1 MEMLGPLLGFGT
13 PAVVMLIVAVTLY
26 RIRKPRFTG
35 AALFGIAR
43 IQSLASTGTVIN
55 NRYVCKIRLRVEIP
69 GREPYEVTVRQA
81 VHPISMASVQPG
93 SIVRVQIDSD
103 DLQKVRI
110 DSAQPMRAA
119 ATGSTGSPGS
129 ASVATLAEAYNQHK
143 RDHGSVAGRWA
154 SAAELLA
161 SGQRVPG
168 LLRSFAATG
177 NTLRGLGRTATATPE
192 LLDAPQYLIE
202 AELRFPNLAPVIGRS
217 VQSIP
222 SDAVPCLAIG
232 LELTCAVDA
241 ADPAHRFVVDWAS
254 VTS

>member
-13 PAVVMLIVAVTLY
+13 PAVVMLIVAVSLY

-55 NRYVCKIRLRVEIP
+55 NRYVCKIRLRVEIA

-93 SIVRVQIDSD
+93 SVVRVQIDSD
-103 DLQKVRI
+103 DWQKVRI
-110 DSAQPMRAA
+110 DSGQPMPAA
-119 ATGSTGSPGS
+119 AAGSPGS
-129 ASVATLAEAYNQHK
+129 ASVATLAEAYNQYK

-154 SAAELLA
+154 SGAELLA

-168 LLRSFAATG
+168 VLRSFAATG
-177 NTLRGLGRTATATPE
+177 NTLRGLGRTLTATPE

>member
-1 MEMLGPLLGFGT
+1 MEMLGPLLGLGM
-13 PAVVMLIVAVTLY
+13 PVVVMLIVAVSLY

-35 AALFGIAR
+35 PALIGIAR

-55 NRYVCKIRLRVEIP
+55 NRYVCKIRLRVEIS
-69 GREPYEVTVRQA
+69 GHEPYEVTVRQA

-93 SIVRVQIDSD
+93 SVVRVQVDSEN
-103 DLQKVRI
+103 LQKVRI
-110 DSAQPMRAA
+110 DSGQSMRAA
-119 ATGSTGSPGS
+119 TTGSSGS
-129 ASVATLAEAYNQHK
+129 ASVATLAQAYNQHQ
-143 RDHGSVAGRWA
+143 RNHGSVAGRWA

-168 LLRSFAATG
+168 VLRSFAATG

-192 LLDAPQYLIE
+192 LLDAPQYVIE
-202 AELRFPNLAPVIGRS
+202 AELHFLNLAPVIGRS

-222 SDAVPCLAIG
+222 ADAVPCLAIG
-232 LELTCAVDA
+232 LELTCAVDP

-254 VTS
+254 VTH